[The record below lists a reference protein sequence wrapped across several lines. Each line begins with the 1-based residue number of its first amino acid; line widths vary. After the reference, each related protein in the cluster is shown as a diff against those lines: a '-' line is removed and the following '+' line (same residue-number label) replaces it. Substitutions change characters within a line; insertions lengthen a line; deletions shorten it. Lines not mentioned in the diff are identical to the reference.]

1 MRQKTS
7 KSLSPDEMAD
17 IAVEFENREFSPEEL
32 RKIAATRRSTP
43 RPAKTALGG
52 SGVGGS

>member
-43 RPAKTALGG
+43 SPAKTAPGG
-52 SGVGGS
+52 SAPGGA

>member
-7 KSLSPDEMAD
+7 KSFSPDEVAD

-32 RKIAATRRSTP
+32 RKIAATRRTTP
-43 RPAKTALGG
+43 RPASAAGRSTSDGA
-52 SGVGGS
+52 